1 MKNSLSINSA
11 IRSLFICLLFIASQ
25 SVFGQKLDEQ
35 LKALS
40 NVKSVESLECK
51 NYQEKYL
58 MHVTQSIDPQNASVG
73 TFDQRVIVCH
83 KGYDRPTVIVT
94 EGYWAD
100 YALKEDYQDEL
111 SELFNTNVIVVEYRY
126 FGKSCPE
133 KMDWNY
139 LTVANS
145 LADLHNVVTMMK
157 QIYKGKW
164 ISTGIS
170 KGGQTTMF
178 YRSYYPD
185 DVDISVPYVAPL
197 NKALED
203 GRHEPFLAKKVGTK
217 AERDKIQEFMFT
229 LLKHREGLMPL
240 FKAHCDKKGYEFRV
254 PLDEIY
260 DLCVMEYQYSM
271 WQWGTPVD
279 GIPAL
284 DASDEEIMKYF
295 IGLCDPDYFSRQS
308 PYYSFNIM
316 ATKELGYYGYDIR
329 PYRKYM
335 TIKNTKDYMHR
346 VMLEP
351 SEKDLK
357 FDKSL
362 YKHVVKFLKNNDPK
376 LLYIYGDIDPW
387 GCSGVGT
394 WLKTDKKKNLKV
406 YTHPGGSHRTR
417 IKSFYQPVRD
427 EIINTIAQWLE
438 E

>member
-1 MKNSLSINSA
+1 MSL
-11 IRSLFICLLFIASQ
+11 RSVFLCLLLIVGQNSIAQ
-25 SVFGQKLDEQ
+25 QLVEQ
-35 LKALS
+35 LKSLAGV
-40 NVKSVESLECK
+40 NAVESLESK
-51 NYQEKYL
+51 NYEEKYL
-58 MHVTQSIDPQNASVG
+58 VHLTQNIDPQDVSVG

-83 KGYDRPTVIVT
+83 KGYDRPTVLVT

-100 YALKEDYQDEL
+100 YALNEKYQDEL
-111 SELFNTNVIVVEYRY
+111 SELFNTNVVVVEYRY
-126 FGKSCPE
+126 FGKSCPKE
-133 KMDWNY
+133 MDWTY

-145 LADLHNVVTMMK
+145 LADLHNVVTTMK
-157 QIYKGKW
+157 QIYHGKW

-197 NKALED
+197 NKGLED

-217 AERDKIQEFMFT
+217 EERDKIQEFMLT
-229 LLKHREGLMPL
+229 LLKRRDTLMPL

-254 PLDEIY
+254 PLDEVY
-260 DLCVMEYQYSM
+260 DLSVMEYQYTV
-271 WQWGTPVD
+271 WQWGTSVD

-284 DASDEEIMKYF
+284 NASDEEIMKYF
-295 IGLCDPDYFSRQS
+295 IGLCDPDYFSKQS

-351 SEKDLK
+351 SEKNLK

-362 YKHVVKFLKNNDPK
+362 YKHVVKYLKHNDPK

-387 GCSGVGT
+387 GSSGVGT

-406 YTHPGGSHRTR
+406 YTQPRGSHLTR
-417 IKSFYQPVRD
+417 IKTFDQPVQE
-427 EIINTIAQWLE
+427 EIITTIRQWLE